1 LLAVSDSRKV
11 IYRSSI
17 IALSAYLYCRS
28 A

>member
-17 IALSAYLYCRS
+17 IVSLTYLYCRS